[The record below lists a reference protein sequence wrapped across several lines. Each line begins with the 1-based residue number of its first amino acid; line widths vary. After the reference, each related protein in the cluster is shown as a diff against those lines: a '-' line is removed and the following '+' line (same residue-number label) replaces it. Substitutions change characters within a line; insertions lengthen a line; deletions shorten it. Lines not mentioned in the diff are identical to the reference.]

1 MLKIVRNDDVAAD
14 TSLSH
19 LEKFCAV
26 CDRAGVR
33 IMQAITVA
41 GRCIPISR
49 DMTNSEILS
58 VVRGVNFSDRLD
70 LIAFLRSRNDLIAV
84 HGLYH
89 THEPT
94 LPEIKLATN
103 ILTGLGLPPAYFVP
117 PFNEGDY
124 GSNANGLLVS
134 AGEAVKIETAIVK
147 GKPLEDAEVG
157 YLHSWRFDPECP
169 APYVHRK
176 MKRGFTLE
184 DLEAVLHA

>member
-41 GRCIPISR
+41 GRCLPVER
-49 DMTNSEILS
+49 DMSNSEILS
-58 VVRGVNFSDRLD
+58 VVRGVNFSDRSD
-70 LIAFLRSRNDLIAV
+70 LISFLRSRNDLIAV

-94 LPEIKLATN
+94 LPEIKLAAN
-103 ILTGLGLPPAYFVP
+103 ILSGLGLPPAYFVP

-124 GSNANGLLVS
+124 GSNCNGLLVS
-134 AGEAVKIETAIVK
+134 AGEAVKIETAIVR
-147 GKPLEDAEVG
+147 GRAMEDCEVG
-157 YLHSWRFDPECP
+157 YLHSWRFDAECP
-169 APYVHRK
+169 VEYVHPK
-176 MKRGFTLE
+176 MKRQFTLD
-184 DLEAVLHA
+184 DLEAILHA

>member
-14 TSLSH
+14 TSLAH

-26 CDRAGVR
+26 CDRAGIR

-41 GRCIPISR
+41 GRCIPVDR
-49 DMTNSEILS
+49 DMTNAEILS
-58 VVRGVNFSDRLD
+58 IVRGVNFSDRAD

-103 ILTGLGLPPAYFVP
+103 ILSGLGLPPAYFVP

-124 GSNANGLLVS
+124 ESNCNGLLVS
-134 AGEAVKIETAIVK
+134 AGEAVKIESAIAR
-147 GKPLEDAEVG
+147 GKPLEDAEIG
-157 YLHSWRFDPECP
+157 YLHSWRFDPDCSHP
-169 APYVHRK
+169 FINK
-176 MKRGFTLE
+176 KLKRQMTLD